1 MQYAFSNCPIAEFLV
16 MSPKA
21 DQLVPL
27 FGELFLNEP
36 MPQDGYLELTDAPG
50 WGVEL
55 NDQLELIRPYE
66 GSASKARVHEVIATT

>member
-1 MQYAFSNCPIAEFLV
+1 

-27 FGELFLNEP
+27 FGELFTNEP
-36 MPQDGYLELTDAPG
+36 LPKDGYIDLSDEPG

-55 NDQLELIRPYE
+55 NDQLELVRPYQ
-66 GSASKARVHEVIATT
+66 SRREVVVL

>member
-21 DQLVPL
+21 DELVPL
-27 FGELFLNEP
+27 FGELFTNEP
-36 MPQDGYLELTDAPG
+36 LPNNGYLDLGDAPG

-55 NDQLELIRPYE
+55 NTSLELIRPYE
-66 GSASKARVHEVIATT
+66 STRSDVVVNVR